1 MADLKEARVPD
12 IGSEN
17 VPVIEVLVKPGDKVA
32 KEQGLVTLES
42 DKATMEVPAPFAGT
56 VKEVKLKV
64 GDEVSE
70 GALIAIIEAEGA
82 AAAPAPAPAPAAAPA
97 KAEAPAKS
105 TPAPAPAAAPAGGG
119 GVQEVKVP
127 DIGSSDVPVIEILVK
142 VGDTIAKDQSLITL
156 ESDKATMEVPAPFAG
171 VVKEIKVKVGDELSE
186 GSLIALVEAA
196 GGAPAAAPAQGAA
209 PTKVEAPKVEEKP
222 EPIATPRGVV
232 PGNAPE
238 GDVAPTARPPF
249 DAGIVMPGDAPYA
262 SPAIRAFARELGV
275 DIRQVKGSGRG
286 GRIQR
291 EDVTGYVKHALA
303 SGARPT
309 GAPVAAGGG
318 LNLLPWPKVDFSK
331 FGEIEEKPLTRIQ
344 KISGANLARNWAMI
358 PHVTQHEDA
367 DITELEAFRK
377 KLGEENKDL
386 KVTPLVFQI
395 KAVVAALKKFPQF
408 NASLDET
415 GEKLILKKYFHI
427 GIAVDTPDGL
437 VVPVIRDCDKKG
449 LLDLAIE
456 LGEISKK
463 ARDKKLG
470 PSEMSGGCF
479 SISSLGGIGGTAFTP
494 IVNAPEVAILGVSKA
509 STKPVWNGKEFAP
522 RLVLPLSLSYDHR
535 VIDGALAARF
545 ASYLAQQLG
554 DIRRLLL

>member
-56 VKEVKLKV
+56 VKEIKLKV

-70 GALIAIIEAEGA
+70 GALIAIIEADA
-82 AAAPAPAPAPAAAPA
+82 ADAAPAPKQAAPAKAEAPAKAAPAPAPAPAAAPA
-97 KAEAPAKS
+97 AS
-105 TPAPAPAAAPAGGG
+105 G
-119 GVQEVKVP
+119 GVREVLVP

-186 GSLIALVEAA
+186 GSLIALVEAV
-196 GGAPAAAPAQGAA
+196 GGAPVAAPAAA
-209 PTKVEAPKVEEKP
+209 KVEAPAVVEKP
-222 EPIATPRGVV
+222 APSATRAALMDKV
-232 PGNAPE
+232 PE
-238 GDVAPTARPPF
+238 GDVAPTERPPF
-249 DAGIVMPGDAPYA
+249 DSRIVMPGDAPYA

-275 DIRQVKGSGRG
+275 DIRQVKGSGRA

-331 FGEIEEKPLTRIQ
+331 FGEIEEKPLSRIQ

-449 LLDLAIE
+449 LLDLAVE

-470 PSEMSGGCF
+470 PNEMSGGCF

-509 STKPVWNGKEFAP
+509 ATKPVWNGKEFAP